1 MVVVFCMSDSCGS
14 SSWRVACQ
22 SFVKTRLRAYAAAR
36 GFDGGCRVNGGIIK
50 RFVRIIFLQLIVRWL
65 IIDCLRIDRRFRID
79 GGVPDELIHPPFR
92 RHFTGPCDRVSSFV
106 EVEHDFSLYP
116 DLFGVREVDSVACA
130 CRVEA
135 DEVAHACVSVKFAGI
150 GDFDPCRCPKG
161 N

>member
-1 MVVVFCMSDSCGS
+1 M
-14 SSWRVACQ
+14 
-22 SFVKTRLRAYAAAR
+22 RAYAAAR
-36 GFDGGCRVNGGIIK
+36 GFDGRCRVNGGIVE

-92 RHFTGPCDRVSSFV
+92 RHFTGPRDRVSSFI
-106 EVEHDFSLYP
+106 EVEHNFSLYP

-135 DEVAHACVSVKFAGI
+135 DEVAHVRVSVKFAGVS
-150 GDFDPCRCPKG
+150 DFDPCRCPKG